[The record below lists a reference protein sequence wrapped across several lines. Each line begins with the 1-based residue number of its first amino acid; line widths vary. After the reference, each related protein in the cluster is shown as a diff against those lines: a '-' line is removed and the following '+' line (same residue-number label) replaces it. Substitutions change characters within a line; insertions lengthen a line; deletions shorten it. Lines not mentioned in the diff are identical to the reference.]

1 MRTPRSLL
9 LLSALAA
16 GCATGTGASTVPP
29 PAAAPQASPAS
40 QAEAPPKKFSMR
52 TYYMAFLRRG
62 PAWTQER
69 TPEAV
74 AAGEGHMAHIQRMAK
89 CGKLVLAGPF
99 QVDAG
104 APKDALAGIFI
115 FDVAS
120 REEALALTQH
130 DPAVKAGRFT
140 IEVQPWYG
148 PVGLSYDGQEPP
160 DRSAPCTP

>member
-1 MRTPRSLL
+1 MRIPRSLL
-9 LLSALAA
+9 LLSALAT
-16 GCATGTGASTVPP
+16 GCATGSGASTSRPETP
-29 PAAAPQASPAS
+29 TAAAP

-62 PAWTQER
+62 PAWSKER

-99 QVDAG
+99 EVGAD

-115 FDVAS
+115 FDVAT
-120 REEALALTQH
+120 REEAVALTQH

-140 IEVQPWYG
+140 IDVRPWYG

-160 DRSAPCTP
+160 DRNAPCTP

>member
-1 MRTPRSLL
+1 
-9 LLSALAA
+9 
-16 GCATGTGASTVPP
+16 V
-29 PAAAPQASPAS
+29 AAAPQAEAS
-40 QAEAPPKKFSMR
+40 PKKFSMR

-62 PAWTQER
+62 PAWSRER

-99 QVDAG
+99 EVGAD

-115 FDVAS
+115 LDVAT
-120 REEALALTQH
+120 REEAVALTQH

-140 IEVQPWYG
+140 IDVQPWYG

-160 DRSAPCTP
+160 DRNAPCTP

>member
-1 MRTPRSLL
+1 MRPPRSLL

-16 GCATGTGASTVPP
+16 GCATTGSGASTSQPEAP
-29 PAAAPQASPAS
+29 AAAAPQA

-62 PAWTQER
+62 PAWSKER

-99 QVDAG
+99 EVGPD
-104 APKDALAGIFI
+104 APKDALA
-115 FDVAS
+115 
-120 REEALALTQH
+120 
-130 DPAVKAGRFT
+130 
-140 IEVQPWYG
+140 
-148 PVGLSYDGQEPP
+148 
-160 DRSAPCTP
+160 